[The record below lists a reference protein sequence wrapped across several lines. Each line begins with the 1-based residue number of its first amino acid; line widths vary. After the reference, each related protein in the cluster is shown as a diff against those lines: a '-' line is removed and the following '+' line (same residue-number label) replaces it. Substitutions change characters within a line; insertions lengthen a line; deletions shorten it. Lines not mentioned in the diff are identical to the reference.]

1 MLPTSLLLCLLISKG
16 ASTVLQPTGPMA
28 EMFSWH
34 AEACAIPT
42 AFDILTPV
50 FSFFIFPRIALFQ
63 SYFTTPVARL
73 SSAEASKAFLK
84 SRVSPAHSFHL
95 PECLIT
101 PRADDGPASR
111 SPGQEPEL
119 SQTQFW
125 HREPQNH
132 PILLLLG
139 CKSGT

>member
-16 ASTVLQPTGPMA
+16 ASGVLQPTGPTA
-28 EMFSWH
+28 EMFCWH
-34 AEACAIPT
+34 AQGCEIPT
-42 AFDILTPV
+42 AFDILAPV

-101 PRADDGPASR
+101 PRADDGPASC
-111 SPGQEPEL
+111 SASQEPEP

-125 HREPQNH
+125 HREPQ
-132 PILLLLG
+132 PIPSSCCLM
-139 CKSGT
+139 